1 MTTSVKILI
10 VAVTAALSAS
20 TAIAQKP
27 DDAGA
32 ILREAAK
39 AIRERNP
46 AGAVSIDPRVG
57 APGHQAK
64 RFRAPSGAVEV
75 EHPAQTLS
83 ALRGIL
89 QGHIARTEDVLDC
102 RGDSIKT
109 CRLRYGVAVIALSQ
123 PTVQGDEATVS
134 VFLTA
139 ETGEKRRPIVN
150 GDYTV
155 VLSRV
160 NGRWKAMDVR
170 VDRIS

>member
-1 MTTSVKILI
+1 MTRSVKILI
-10 VAVTAALSAS
+10 VAVTATLSVS

-46 AGAVSIDPRVG
+46 AGAISIDPRVG

-64 RFRAPSGAVEV
+64 GFRAPAGAVEV
-75 EHPAQTLS
+75 EHPAQTLRE
-83 ALRGIL
+83 LRGIL
-89 QGHIARTEDVLDC
+89 QGHIARTEDVLVC
-102 RGDSIKT
+102 DSTSSKT
-109 CRLRYGVAVIALSQ
+109 CRLRHGVAVIALSQ
-123 PTVQGDEATVS
+123 PIVRGDEAS
-134 VFLTA
+134 VRVFY
-139 ETGEKRRPIVN
+139 TGASGSDRRPIVN
-150 GDYTV
+150 ADYTV

-160 NGRWKAMDVR
+160 NGQWRATDVR

>member
-1 MTTSVKILI
+1 VKILL

-39 AIRERNP
+39 AIRARNS
-46 AGAVSIDPRVG
+46 AGAISIDPRVG
-57 APGHQAK
+57 ASGHQAK
-64 RFRAPSGAVEV
+64 RLGAPAAVGEV
-75 EHPAQTLS
+75 EHSAQTLS

-89 QGHIARTEDVLDC
+89 QGQIARTEDVLVC
-102 RGDSIKT
+102 DSTNSKA
-109 CRLRYGVAVIALSQ
+109 CRLRHSVAVIALSQ
-123 PTVQGDEATVS
+123 PTIRGDEATVR
-134 VFLTA
+134 VFY
-139 ETGEKRRPIVN
+139 TGATGSLRRPIVN
-150 GDYTV
+150 ADYTV

-160 NGRWKAMDVR
+160 NGQWKATDVL